1 MGFRSV
7 AAGGASLSRLAFSMC
22 STNRRFCPLIA
33 CRTSMRRSRRRPSR
47 LLRSRPQCRTRISV
61 TRRRSRH
68 RGATSLRCA
77 STSSSLKTSSD
88 NARRY
93 PWRRAFLFFLAAL
106 FVKVAVL
113 YALRD
118 HPLLQPRGDLD
129 EAVYVTL
136 AKHLPPQPFFVSPLY
151 LYFLRSVGVSL
162 AAARV
167 VQIILGSIAVVLIFD
182 TARRWFGDRAA
193 TIAALLAIF
202 TGVISFYEVTILQ
215 AALDPFL
222 VALMLF
228 LLTIALQSERPL
240 WFAATGIAIGLFVLN
255 RPNAVL
261 WLPVV
266 ALAILSLLGWRNAV
280 MLSCAAILPIAA
292 VTVRNYQVSHQL
304 VFIASHG
311 GLNFYIGN
319 NPQADGTYH
328 HLPGI
333 RPTIA
338 GQQED
343 APRVEARAGSFSQRA
358 WTWIRANPF
367 SALALFIRKLAYTI
381 NQTDLALNY
390 SYSYFAK
397 DVVSPLRWLIVGPWL
412 LFPLGILGAVRH
424 ICEKR
429 FAVWASFIPI
439 YAISVAIFFVSS
451 RYRLPLLVPMCITA
465 GAFFVGFRI
474 WHAALAAI
482 LAVGVCWNFGLDDG
496 RAHEKTNMAVY
507 WIEQHRFDDAARTIA
522 ETESITRDP
531 TTLHARAA

>member
-1 MGFRSV
+1 
-7 AAGGASLSRLAFSMC
+7 
-22 STNRRFCPLIA
+22 
-33 CRTSMRRSRRRPSR
+33 
-47 LLRSRPQCRTRISV
+47 
-61 TRRRSRH
+61 
-68 RGATSLRCA
+68 
-77 STSSSLKTSSD
+77 
-88 NARRY
+88 
-93 PWRRAFLFFLAAL
+93 
-106 FVKVAVL
+106 
-113 YALRD
+113 
-118 HPLLQPRGDLD
+118 
-129 EAVYVTL
+129 
-136 AKHLPPQPFFVSPLY
+136 
-151 LYFLRSVGVSL
+151 
-162 AAARV
+162 
-167 VQIILGSIAVVLIFD
+167 GSIAVVLIFD

-193 TIAALLAIF
+193 TIAALLAIL

-266 ALAILSLLGWRNAV
+266 ALAILWVWGWRNAV

-292 VTVRNYQVSHQL
+292 VTVRNYEVSHQL

-328 HLPGI
+328 HVPGI

-397 DVVSPLRWLIVGPWL
+397 DVVSPLRWLIAGPWL
-412 LFPLGILGAVRH
+412 LFPLAIVGAVRH
-424 ICEKR
+424 IREKR

-451 RYRLPLLVPMCITA
+451 RYRLPLLIPMCITA

-482 LAVGVCWNFGLDDG
+482 LAVGACWNFGLDDG

-507 WIEQHRFDDAARTIA
+507 WIEQHRFDDAARTLA

-531 TTLHARAA
+531 TTLHARAAAAYAREGRIDAALPMLRGIDPAALDAQESSELARIARTAAIADVQSNQPQKAIDAFETAHRLDPSDASDLLNVAVLQAQLGDTASARENARAALRLRPDYEKAQGLLRMLEGH